1 MPDNAKAAPASARY
15 VAIERSAK
23 MPAKCEYPYVRIA
36 VVLTTDAASAAIDTR
51 RRTVWEVAYCSDPV
65 PARGKTECSGYVQ
78 AWNAAREEA
87 ERLNRARE
95 AERICRFSVR

>member
-36 VVLTTDAASAAIDTR
+36 VVLTTDA
-51 RRTVWEVAYCSDPV
+51 
-65 PARGKTECSGYVQ
+65 
-78 AWNAAREEA
+78 